1 MVSNDPSR
9 PSDAPSRAGSLP
21 LVGGALALD
30 FANTAGGRGS
40 PHPVEHLRD
49 PTMLLAWAE
58 HAGIL
63 DSESGRHLRAAC
75 ARDRAYGEALF
86 ADAIALREAIHAVA
100 TAIAEGERPPEV
112 ELTRIKDACARAI
125 ASGRLAPGEGGFA
138 WTWPTDPPVPDTLL
152 GPIALSAVG
161 VMRDG
166 DLSRLKRCAG
176 EHCGWV
182 FFDLTKNRG
191 RRWCEMSVCGNR
203 AKARRFT
210 ARAVTG
216 TKDR

>member
-1 MVSNDPSR
+1 MVSNALSHR
-9 PSDAPSRAGSLP
+9 PDAPSRAGSLP

-49 PTMLLAWAE
+49 PALLVVWAE

-63 DSESGRHLRAAC
+63 DRAA
-75 ARDRAYGEALF
+75 ARRME
-86 ADAIALREAIHAVA
+86 DAIVRDPGFGASLLAQAIGLREAIHAVA
-100 TAIAEGERPPEV
+100 TAIAEGRRPPEP
-112 ELTRIKDACARAI
+112 ELAAIKDACAGAI
-125 ASGRLAPGEGGFA
+125 AAGRLEPGQAGFA
-138 WTWPTDPPVPDTLL
+138 WTWPTEPPIAETVL

-166 DLSRLKRCAG
+166 DLTRLKRCAG

-182 FFDLTKNRG
+182 FFDLTKNRR

-203 AKARRFT
+203 AKARRFSAT
-210 ARAVTG
+210 RVSPA
-216 TKDR
+216 